1 MADTWTKHRSD
12 LARLH
17 RDNPRDEQAIARAR
31 ANMERALNEER
42 IKRAIDRAGNLSP
55 ETRDRLAAQLR
66 GSGG

>member
-1 MADTWTKHRSD
+1 
-12 LARLH
+12 
-17 RDNPRDEQAIARAR
+17 
-31 ANMERALNEER
+31 MERALNEER